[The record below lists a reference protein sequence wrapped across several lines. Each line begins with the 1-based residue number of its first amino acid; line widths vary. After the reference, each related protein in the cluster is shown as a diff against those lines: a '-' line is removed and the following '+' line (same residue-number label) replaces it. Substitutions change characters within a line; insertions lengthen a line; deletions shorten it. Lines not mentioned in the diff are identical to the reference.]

1 MKQSLLVLGSI
12 FILGLLHG
20 CGTATQPPPVATHL
34 SVVAAT
40 TPQIAGT
47 AFNFTVTALDASNAP
62 VTTYAGTVH
71 FTSSD
76 PQAALPAD
84 STLTNGTKTF
94 SATFKTAAGQTITVS
109 DTAGTL
115 TPSSSGSIS
124 VNAAATSQLSVVA
137 PANAIVGTAFNFTVT
152 AQDQFRNTT
161 PTYSGTLQFSSTD
174 GLAILPKNTTLTNGT
189 QGFSATLNTIA
200 NQTFTATD
208 TVTSTI
214 TGISNSIGVG
224 PLPATH
230 FSLTTPAST
239 ASGSLFSFTVS
250 ALDKGNNIATG
261 YSGTVHF
268 TSTDP
273 LAVLPADSQL
283 TNGTADFPA
292 TLKTPPS
299 QTITVADIGRH
310 LAFDASNPIIVSA
323 ATAEN
328 PVPLI
333 NQPITP
339 SSVAPGSGAFT
350 LTVNGTGFVAGSV
363 VKWNGKPRTTT
374 FVSSSK
380 LTAAILAADVATAN
394 AASLTVAN
402 PTPGG
407 GASNVVFFEVTL
419 STSSI
424 SLKPSHFASAIQP
437 SSIVVGDFNGD
448 GKLDL
453 AVAHSGNN
461 TASISL
467 GNGDGTFLA
476 AVDYA
481 LGNSPF
487 SVAIGDFNGDGK
499 LDLVT
504 ANENGS
510 GSVSVLLGNGD
521 GTFQPVVTYSAG
533 TAPGFVA
540 VGDFNADGKL
550 DLVTAN
556 YGSNNLSILLGNGD
570 GTFQPALNFAAGT
583 QPGSV
588 AVGDFNGDGKLD
600 LAVTQSTASV
610 VVLLGN
616 GDGTFQAPVNYPAGA
631 NPFSVATGDFN
642 GDGRLDLAVADFG
655 SRAVNILMG
664 NGDGTFQPLR
674 ANPAG
679 TEPRSMTLGDFNGDG
694 NLDLVVANGASN
706 SLSVLLGN
714 GDGTFQAP
722 LNFAAGTTPV
732 SVATGD
738 FNGDGRLDFA
748 IADLD
753 FSNPEVSIL
762 LQDDTLG
769 LSPASLS
776 FSPLLVGTTS
786 GSQAATLTNTGFSA
800 LAISNVAISGA
811 NAADFAHTDACGSGI
826 SARASCTVNVTF
838 TPAQIG
844 PRTSSLVITDDAAG
858 SPQSVALSGI
868 GLMTGRNA
876 TLAPTTL
883 TFVPQPITTTSLG
896 LPVTLSNYG
905 TSVLN
910 ISGIIAS
917 ANFAQTSACGPT
929 LASGASCTITVTF
942 TPTTA
947 DTLTGTLSVSDD
959 APGSPQTV
967 ALNGIGAGVTTATL
981 TPSFITLNCRVG
993 RNAGCD
999 PPVAAKLTNTG
1010 NSTLYITGISINPAP
1025 AFSQTNNCPSSLA
1038 AGQFCMFE
1046 VSFNSSGPRDGGQ
1059 NTQIK
1064 GLLAVNDT
1072 ATGGQQT
1079 VALTGNV
1086 VFLP

>member
-1 MKQSLLVLGSI
+1 MKRSLLVLGSI

-34 SVVAAT
+34 SVVAIT

-47 AFNFTVTALDASNAP
+47 AFNFTVTAMDASNAP

-94 SATFKTAAGQTITVS
+94 SATFKTAASQTITVS
-109 DTAGTL
+109 DTTGTL
-115 TPSSSGSIS
+115 TPSSSGSIT
-124 VNAAATSQLSVVA
+124 VNAAATTLLSVVA

-174 GLAILPKNTTLTNGT
+174 GLAILPKNTTLTSGT
-189 QGFSATLNTIA
+189 QGFSATLNTTA
-200 NQTFTATD
+200 NQTLTATD

-239 ASGSLFSFTVS
+239 TIGSLFSFTVS

-273 LAVLPADSQL
+273 LAVLPADSHL

-310 LAFDASNPIIVSA
+310 LALDVSNPIIVSA

-328 PVPLI
+328 SVPLI

-339 SSVAPGSGAFT
+339 SAVAPGAAAFA

-380 LTAAILAADVATAN
+380 LTAAIPAADVATAN
-394 AASLTVAN
+394 TASLTVAN

-407 GASNVVFFEVTL
+407 GTSNVVFFEVTL

-424 SLKPSHFASAIQP
+424 SLFPSHFASGIEP
-437 SSIVVGDFNGD
+437 CSVVVGDFNGD

-453 AVAHSGNN
+453 AVAHAGNN
-461 TASISL
+461 TISISL
-467 GNGDGTFLA
+467 GNGDGTFLS

-521 GTFQPVVTYSAG
+521 GTFQPVVNYLAG
-533 TAPGFVA
+533 TQPGSVA

-550 DLVTAN
+550 DLATAN
-556 YGSNNLSILLGNGD
+556 YGSDNLSILLGNGD

-600 LAVTQSTASV
+600 LAVTQSVANV
-610 VVLLGN
+610 IVLMGN
-616 GDGTFQAPVNYPAGA
+616 GDGTFQAPVSYPAGR
-631 NPFSVATGDFN
+631 NPFSVAIGDFN
-642 GDGRLDLAVADFG
+642 GDGKLDLAVADFG
-655 SRAVNILMG
+655 GRAVNILMG

-679 TEPRSMTLGDFNGDG
+679 TEPRSVAIGDFNGDG
-694 NLDLVVANGASN
+694 KLDLVVANGASN

-722 LNFAAGTTPV
+722 LNFLAGTSPV
-732 SVATGD
+732 SVAAGD

-753 FSNPEVSIL
+753 FNSPEVSIL

-800 LAISNVAISGA
+800 LAISSVTISGA
-811 NAADFAHTDACGSGI
+811 NAADFAQTDACGSGI
-826 SARASCTVNVTF
+826 TAMASCTVNVTF

-876 TLAPTTL
+876 TLAPASVL
-883 TFVPQPITTTSLG
+883 FAPQIVGTTSSALS
-896 LPVTLSNYG
+896 VTLSNYG
-905 TSVLN
+905 TSPLTMASIV
-910 ISGIIAS
+910 AS
-917 ANFAQTSACGPT
+917 ANFAQSNTCGSS
-929 LASGASCTITVTF
+929 LASGASCTINVSF
-942 TPTTA
+942 SPSSSGN
-947 DTLTGTLSVSDD
+947 LNGTLSITDD
-959 APGSPQTV
+959 APGSPQT
-967 ALNGIGAGVTTATL
+967 ASLKGIGAQITTASLSPT
-981 TPSFITLNCRVG
+981 SITLICRSGVM
-993 RNAGCD
+993 AGCD
-999 PPVAAKLTNTG
+999 PPAPTTLTNTG
-1010 NSTLYITGISINPAP
+1010 NATLYITGISISPA
-1025 AFSQTNNCPSSLA
+1025 ANFSQTNTCSSTLMP
-1038 AGQFCMFE
+1038 GQFCTFF
-1046 VSFNSSGPRDGGQ
+1046 VSFDGGPGR
-1059 NTQIK
+1059 TGTKTYTGALTIS
-1064 GLLAVNDT
+1064 DT
-1072 ATGGQQT
+1072 VTGGQQT
-1079 VALTGNV
+1079 VTLTGIATS
-1086 VFLP
+1086 FP